1 MRNNKQSFLRMLN
14 LRNFCIAILLATFLT
29 LAGFHS
35 VSSIDVSA
43 NFTVTDAKLYR
54 WNDNSYELSVENGID
69 NTSFHAEIDWRYESE
84 TPITDGDTA
93 SFKFGDWNF
102 ATNGTDYHVR
112 NSKDLPITDENGDLL
127 GYWNITSR
135 KINIRFTGAAVGHYV
150 LTGHIATSSDS
161 TAVYGI
167 VANDKVVSFP
177 IADKRISF
185 TKKASS
191 LKALGDGDGYGSLA
205 TNGMLYWS
213 YYTPGITSNEYY
225 KGNGQV
231 ELSDKAKLTNLSYE
245 TTLSEL
251 ATDVSISIC
260 ALAQLPLDPN
270 DATAGAA
277 GTGQWLSVTKLFK
290 RIYQTEGQTYD
301 EFFAAMNDGEY
312 GVYKDENGRLKVAV
326 KLGSQPSNIT
336 YKQAIAAAGKG
347 NVRVGE
353 TYTSMP
359 EVKDTMNLLDTPDT
373 VTDGKVLRFVV
384 ELGEQIPAG
393 SGGKR
398 LTNNSDN
405 VYTSEDGEDHNSVSN
420 KTVTVPVGTATANI
434 IGEARLRLV
443 DENTGKPLPGR
454 NFILQVQ
461 DGNEW
466 KDVPSTERTTDADG
480 RIQVLGLTPGKNYR
494 WQQLDFADHYNADSL
509 KVRLDQPTRR
519 GVPANN
525 PDFTMPTNAGI
536 SFTAT
541 NALQTYTVT
550 YQLGD
555 GSNDE
560 DIVFTQYYGDTTKQP
575 DMTTVNVVDG
585 YTFEGWSSDIADIVT
600 EDVTYTARWS
610 AVLGPRRDTAP
621 TGDPIPESVNT
632 VENPELPSTYDGIT
646 RYVVIMACS
655 LVLSLYFAPGTIRAY
670 RVNKYRK

>member
-14 LRNFCIAILLATFLT
+14 LRNFCIVAILAIFLV
-29 LAGFHS
+29 LAGSRTAFS
-35 VSSIDVSA
+35 ANVSA

-54 WNDNSYELSVENGID
+54 WNSKDYELGIENGIGSD
-69 NTSFHAEIDWRYESE
+69 SFHAEIDWRYESE
-84 TPITDGDTA
+84 TPIADGDTA
-93 SFKFGDWNF
+93 SFKFGDWDY

-112 NSKDLPITDENGDLL
+112 NSKDLPVLDENGKLL

-150 LTGHIATSSDS
+150 LTGHITTSSDS

-167 VANDKVVSFP
+167 IASDKVVSFP

-205 TNGMLYWS
+205 TNGVLYWS
-213 YYTPGITSNEYY
+213 YYTPGITSNEFY

-231 ELSDKAKLTNLSYE
+231 ELSEKAKLANLSYE

-260 ALAQLPLDPN
+260 ALAQLPLNPN
-270 DATAGAA
+270 DATAGASS
-277 GTGQWLSVTKLFK
+277 TGQWLSVTKLFK

-326 KLGSQPSNIT
+326 KFGSQPSNIT
-336 YKQAIAAAGKG
+336 YKQAIASAGKG
-347 NVRVGE
+347 NIRVGE
-353 TYTSMP
+353 TYQSMP
-359 EVKDTMNLLDTPDT
+359 EVKDTMNLLDTPGT

-384 ELGEQIPAG
+384 EIGEQIPAG

-398 LTNNSDN
+398 LTNSSDN
-405 VYTSEDGEDHNSVSN
+405 VYTSEDGEDHNTVSN

-443 DENTGKPLPGR
+443 DAESGKPLAGR
-454 NFILQVQ
+454 TFILQVQ
-461 DGNEW
+461 DGDEW
-466 KDVPSTERTTDADG
+466 KDVPGTERTTDADG

-525 PDFTMPTNAGI
+525 PDFIMPTNAGI

-575 DMTTVNVVDG
+575 DMTTINVNEG
-585 YTFEGWSSDIADIVT
+585 YTFEGWSREIAPTVT
-600 EDVTYTARWS
+600 ENVTYVAKWS
-610 AVLGPRRDTAP
+610 AVLDTRRGT
-621 TGDPIPESVNT
+621 DPETPAVTNPDSN
-632 VENPELPSTYDGIT
+632 VEPPLTYDALS
-646 RYVVIMACS
+646 RYIAILACS
-655 LVLSLYFAPGTIRAY
+655 IALSFYFAPSTLRAY
-670 RVNKYRK
+670 RVHKYRK

>member
-1 MRNNKQSFLRMLN
+1 MRNSKQSFLRMLN
-14 LRNFCIAILLATFLT
+14 LRNFCIAAILAIFLV
-29 LAGFHS
+29 LAGSRTAFS
-35 VSSIDVSA
+35 ANVSA

-54 WNDNSYELSVENGID
+54 WNSKDYELGIENGIGSD
-69 NTSFHAEIDWRYESE
+69 SFHAEIDWRYESE
-84 TPITDGDTA
+84 TPIADGDTA
-93 SFKFGDWNF
+93 SFKFGDWDY

-112 NSKDLPITDENGDLL
+112 NSKDLPILDENGKLL

-150 LTGHIATSSDS
+150 LTGHIATSADS

-185 TKKASS
+185 TKKAGS

-205 TNGMLYWS
+205 TNGVLYWS
-213 YYTPGITSNEYY
+213 YYTPGITSNEFY

-231 ELSDKAKLTNLSYE
+231 ELSEKAKLANLSYE

-260 ALAQLPLDPN
+260 ALAQLPLNPN
-270 DATAGAA
+270 DATAGASS
-277 GTGQWLSVTKLFK
+277 TSQWLSVTKLFK

-326 KLGSQPSNIT
+326 KFGSQPSNIT
-336 YKQAIAAAGKG
+336 YKQAIASAGKG
-347 NVRVGE
+347 NIRVGE
-353 TYTSMP
+353 TYQSMP
-359 EVKDTMNLLDTPDT
+359 EVKDTMNLLDTPGT

-384 ELGEQIPAG
+384 EIGEQIPAG

-398 LTNNSDN
+398 LTNSSDN
-405 VYTSEDGEDHNSVSN
+405 VYTSEDGEDHNTVSN

-461 DGNEW
+461 DGDEW
-466 KDVPSTERTTDADG
+466 KDVPGTERTTDADG

-525 PDFTMPTNAGI
+525 PDFIMPTNAGI

-575 DMTTVNVVDG
+575 DMTTINVNEG
-585 YTFEGWSSDIADIVT
+585 YTFEGWSREIAPTVT
-600 EDVTYTARWS
+600 ENVTYVAKWS
-610 AVLGPRRDTAP
+610 AVLDTRRGT
-621 TGDPIPESVNT
+621 DPETPAVTNPDSN
-632 VENPELPSTYDGIT
+632 VEPPLTYDALS
-646 RYVVIMACS
+646 RYIAILACS
-655 LVLSLYFAPGTIRAY
+655 IALSFYFAPSTLRAY
-670 RVNKYRK
+670 RVHKYRK

>member
-205 TNGMLYWS
+205 TNGVLYWS
-213 YYTPGITSNEYY
+213 YYTPGITSNEFY

-270 DATAGAA
+270 DATAGASS
-277 GTGQWLSVTKLFK
+277 TGQWLSVTKLFK
-290 RIYQTEGQTYD
+290 RVYQTEGQTYD

-359 EVKDTMNLLDTPDT
+359 EVKDTMNLLDTPGT

-420 KTVTVPVGTATANI
+420 KTVTVPVGSATASI
-434 IGEARLRLV
+434 IGEARLRLI

-454 NFILQVQ
+454 EFILQEQ
-461 DGNEW
+461 DGDEW
-466 KDVPSTERTTDADG
+466 KDLDNTSRTTDANG
-480 RIQVLGLTPGKNYR
+480 YIQVIGLAPGKNYR
-494 WQQLDFADHYNADSL
+494 WQQISFADHYNKDSL
-509 KVRLDQPTRR
+509 KIKQDQQVMRR
-519 GVPANN
+519 GAPA
-525 PDFTMPTNAGI
+525 DGSSFTMPTNAGI

-541 NALQTYTVT
+541 NARQTYTVT
-550 YQLGD
+550 YRLGS
-555 GSNDE
+555 GSDDD
-560 DIVFTQYYGDTTKQP
+560 DIIFTQAYGETTKQP
-575 DMTTVNVVDG
+575 DMATVNILDG
-585 YTFEGWSSDIADIVT
+585 YTFEGWDRTIADTVT
-600 EDVTYTARWS
+600 ENVIYTARWS
-610 AVLGPRRDTAP
+610 AVLDARRDT
-621 TGDPIPESVNT
+621 TPETVNSAND
-632 VENPELPSTYDGIT
+632 VDSPLTYDPIT
-646 RYVVIMACS
+646 RYVAILACS
-655 LVLSLYFAPGTIRAY
+655 LMLSLYFAPGALRAY

>member
-1 MRNNKQSFLRMLN
+1 MRDSRQSFLKVLT
-14 LRNFCIAILLATFLT
+14 LRNFCIAILLAIFLT

-35 VSSIDVSA
+35 ASSVDVSA

-84 TPITDGDTA
+84 TPIADGDTA

-102 ATNGTDYHVR
+102 AANGTDYHVR

-135 KINIRFTGAAVGHYV
+135 KINIRFTGAAVGHYI
-150 LTGHIATSSDS
+150 LTGHIATSADS

-185 TKKASS
+185 TKKAGS

-205 TNGMLYWS
+205 TNGALYWS
-213 YYTPGITSNEYY
+213 YYTPGITSNEFY

-260 ALAQLPLDPN
+260 ALAQLPLDPS

-277 GTGQWLSVTKLFK
+277 STGQWLSVTKLFK
-290 RIYQTEGQTYD
+290 RVYQTERQTYD

-326 KLGSQPSNIT
+326 KLGSQPSGIT

-359 EVKDTMNLLDTPDT
+359 EVKDTMNLLDTPGT

-384 ELGEQIPAG
+384 EIGEQIPAG

-398 LTNNSDN
+398 LTNSSDN
-405 VYTSEDGEDHNSVSN
+405 TYVSEDGEDHNSVSN
-420 KTVTVPVGTATANI
+420 KTITVPVGSATANI

-443 DENTGKPLPGR
+443 DENTGNPLPGR
-454 NFILQVQ
+454 SFILQVQ
-461 DGNEW
+461 DGDEW
-466 KDVPSTERTTDADG
+466 KDVPGTERTTDANG
-480 RIQVLGLTPGKNYR
+480 RIQILGLTPGKDYR
-494 WQQLDFADHYNADSL
+494 WQQLDFADHYNTDSL

-519 GVPANN
+519 DIQNNN

-541 NALQTYTVT
+541 NALQTFTVT
-550 YQLGD
+550 YQLDD
-555 GSNDE
+555 GSTDD
-560 DIVFTQYYGDTTKQP
+560 DIVFTQYYGETTKQP
-575 DMTTVNVVDG
+575 DMATVNVVDG
-585 YTFEGWSSDIADIVT
+585 YTFEGWSREIAATVT
-600 EDVTYTARWS
+600 EDATYIARWS
-610 AVLGPRRDTAP
+610 AVLGARRGPNPVSP
-621 TGDPIPESVNT
+621 TSTN
-632 VENPELPSTYDGIT
+632 VE
-646 RYVVIMACS
+646 V
-655 LVLSLYFAPGTIRAY
+655 
-670 RVNKYRK
+670 

>member
-1 MRNNKQSFLRMLN
+1 MRELKQSFLKIFTV
-14 LRNFCIAILLATFLT
+14 RNFCIAVLLAIFLT

-35 VSSIDVSA
+35 VSSVDVSA

-84 TPITDGDTA
+84 TPIADGDTA

-102 ATNGTDYHVR
+102 AANGTDYHVR

-135 KINIRFTGAAVGHYV
+135 KINIRFTGAAVGHYI
-150 LTGHIATSSDS
+150 LTGHIATSADS

-185 TKKASS
+185 TKKAGS

-205 TNGMLYWS
+205 TNGVLYWS
-213 YYTPGITSNEYY
+213 YYTPGITSNEFY

-245 TTLSEL
+245 TTLSDL

-270 DATAGAA
+270 DATAGASS
-277 GTGQWLSVTKLFK
+277 TGQWLSVTKLFK
-290 RIYQTEGQTYD
+290 RVYQTEGQTYD

-336 YKQAIAAAGKG
+336 YAQAIAAAGKG

-359 EVKDTMNLLDTPDT
+359 EVKDTMNLLDTPGT

-405 VYTSEDGEDHNSVSN
+405 TYVSEDGEDHNSVSN
-420 KTVTVPVGTATANI
+420 KTITVPVGSATANI

-454 NFILQVQ
+454 SFILQVQ
-461 DGNEW
+461 DGDEW
-466 KDVPSTERTTDADG
+466 KDVPGTERTTDADG

-519 GVPANN
+519 GVPENN

-555 GSNDE
+555 GSSDE

-575 DMTTVNVVDG
+575 DMTTVNVNEG
-585 YTFEGWSSDIADIVT
+585 YTFEGWSREIAPTVT
-600 EDVTYTARWS
+600 ENVTYVAKWS
-610 AVLGPRRDTAP
+610 AVLGARRG
-621 TGDPIPESVNT
+621 TGPETPAVTNPDSN
-632 VENPELPSTYDGIT
+632 VEPPLTYDALSRYIT
-646 RYVVIMACS
+646 ILVCS
-655 LVLSLYFAPGTIRAY
+655 IALSFYFAPSTLRAY
-670 RVNKYRK
+670 RVHKYRK

>member
-1 MRNNKQSFLRMLN
+1 MRNSKQSFLRMLN
-14 LRNFCIAILLATFLT
+14 LRNFCIAAILAIFLV
-29 LAGFHS
+29 LAGSRTAFS
-35 VSSIDVSA
+35 ANVSA

-54 WNDNSYELSVENGID
+54 WNSKDYELGIENGIGSD
-69 NTSFHAEIDWRYESE
+69 SFHAEIDWRYESE
-84 TPITDGDTA
+84 TPIADGDTA
-93 SFKFGDWNF
+93 SFKFGDWDY

-112 NSKDLPITDENGDLL
+112 NSKDLPILDENGKLL

-150 LTGHIATSSDS
+150 LTGHIATSADS

-185 TKKASS
+185 TKKAGS

-205 TNGMLYWS
+205 TNGVLYWS
-213 YYTPGITSNEYY
+213 YYTPGITSNEFY

-231 ELSDKAKLTNLSYE
+231 ELSEKAKLANLSYE

-260 ALAQLPLDPN
+260 ALAQLPLNPN
-270 DATAGAA
+270 DATAGASS
-277 GTGQWLSVTKLFK
+277 TSQWLSVTKLFK

-326 KLGSQPSNIT
+326 KFGSQPSNIT
-336 YKQAIAAAGKG
+336 YKQAIASAGKG
-347 NVRVGE
+347 NIRVGE
-353 TYTSMP
+353 TYQSMP
-359 EVKDTMNLLDTPDT
+359 EVKDTMNLLDTPGT

-384 ELGEQIPAG
+384 EIGEQIPAG

-398 LTNNSDN
+398 LTNSSDN
-405 VYTSEDGEDHNSVSN
+405 VYTSEDGEDHNTVSN

-461 DGNEW
+461 DGDEW
-466 KDVPSTERTTDADG
+466 KDVPGTERTTDADG

-494 WQQLDFADHYNADSL
+494 WQQLDFADRYNADSL

-525 PDFTMPTNAGI
+525 PDFIMPTNAGI

-575 DMTTVNVVDG
+575 DMTTINVNEG
-585 YTFEGWSSDIADIVT
+585 YTFEGWSREIAPTVT
-600 EDVTYTARWS
+600 ENVTYVAKWS
-610 AVLGPRRDTAP
+610 AVLDTRRGT
-621 TGDPIPESVNT
+621 DPETPAVTNPNSN
-632 VENPELPSTYDGIT
+632 VEPPLTYDALS
-646 RYVVIMACS
+646 RYIAILACS
-655 LVLSLYFAPGTIRAY
+655 IALSFYFAPSTLRAY
-670 RVNKYRK
+670 RVHKYRK

>member
-1 MRNNKQSFLRMLN
+1 MRESKRSFLKIFT
-14 LRNFCIAILLATFLT
+14 LRNFCIAILLAAFLT

-35 VSSIDVSA
+35 VSSVDVSA

-54 WNDNSYELSVENGID
+54 WNSKDYELGIENGIGTD
-69 NTSFHAEIDWRYESE
+69 SFHAEIDWRYESE
-84 TPITDGDTA
+84 MPIADGDTA

-102 ATNGTDYHVR
+102 TANGTDYHVR

-135 KINIRFTGAAVGHYV
+135 KINIRFTGAAVGHYI
-150 LTGHIATSSDS
+150 LTGHIATSADS

-185 TKKASS
+185 TKKAGS

-205 TNGMLYWS
+205 TNGVLIWS
-213 YYTPGITSNEYY
+213 YYTPGITSNEFY

-231 ELSDKAKLTNLSYE
+231 GLSDKAKLTNLSYE

-270 DATAGAA
+270 DATVGASS
-277 GTGQWLSVTKLFK
+277 TGQWLSVTKLFK
-290 RIYQTEGQTYD
+290 RVYQTEGQTYD

-359 EVKDTMNLLDTPDT
+359 EVKDTMNLLDTPST

-384 ELGEQIPAG
+384 EIGEQIPAG

-398 LTNNSDN
+398 IANSSDN
-405 VYTSEDGEDHNSVSN
+405 AYASEDGEDHNSASN
-420 KTVTVPVGTATANI
+420 KTITVPVGSATASI

-461 DGNEW
+461 DGDEW
-466 KDVPSTERTTDADG
+466 KDVPGTERTTDADG
-480 RIQVLGLTPGKNYR
+480 RIQILGLTPGKDYR
-494 WQQLDFADHYNADSL
+494 WQQLDFADHYNTDSL

-519 GVPANN
+519 GIPEDN
-525 PDFTMPTNAGI
+525 PDFIMPTNAGI

-555 GSNDE
+555 GSSDD
-560 DIVFTQYYGDTTKQP
+560 DIVFTQHYGDATKQP
-575 DMTTVNVVDG
+575 DMTTVNVNEG
-585 YTFEGWSSDIADIVT
+585 YTFEGWNHEIAPTVT

-610 AVLGPRRDTAP
+610 AVLGARRTTP

-632 VENPELPSTYDGIT
+632 AENPELPSTYDGIT

>member
-29 LAGFHS
+29 LVGFHS

-84 TPITDGDTA
+84 TPIADGDTA

-102 ATNGTDYHVR
+102 AANGTDYHVR

-135 KINIRFTGAAVGHYV
+135 KINIRFTGAAVGHYI
-150 LTGHIATSSDS
+150 LTGHIATTADS

-185 TKKASS
+185 TKKAGS

-205 TNGMLYWS
+205 TNGVLYWS
-213 YYTPGITSNEYY
+213 YYTPGITSNEFY

-251 ATDVSISIC
+251 ATDVWISIC

-270 DATAGAA
+270 DAAAGASS
-277 GTGQWLSVTKLFK
+277 TGQWLSVTKLFK
-290 RIYQTEGQTYD
+290 RVYQTDGQTYD

-336 YKQAIAAAGKG
+336 YEQAIAAAGKG

-353 TYTSMP
+353 TYISMP
-359 EVKDTMNLLDTPDT
+359 EVKDTMNLLDTPGT

-384 ELGEQIPAG
+384 EVGEQIPVG

-398 LTNNSDN
+398 VANSSDN
-405 VYTSEDGEDHNSVSN
+405 VYASEDGEDHNSVSN
-420 KTVTVPVGTATANI
+420 KTITVPVGTATANI

-443 DENTGKPLPGR
+443 DENTGAPLPGR
-454 NFILQVQ
+454 EFILQEQ
-461 DGNEW
+461 DGDEW
-466 KDVPSTERTTDADG
+466 KDLDNTSRTTDANG
-480 RIQVLGLTPGKNYR
+480 YIQVIGLAPGKNYR
-494 WQQLDFADHYNADSL
+494 WQQISFADHYDKDSL
-509 KVRLDQPTRR
+509 KIKQDQQVMRR
-519 GVPANN
+519 GAPT
-525 PDFTMPTNAGI
+525 DGSSFTMPTNAGI

-541 NALQTYTVT
+541 NARQTYTVT
-550 YQLGD
+550 YRLGS
-555 GSNDE
+555 GSDDD
-560 DIVFTQYYGDTTKQP
+560 DIVFTQTYGETTKQP
-575 DMTTVNVVDG
+575 DMATVNILDG
-585 YTFEGWSSDIADIVT
+585 YTFEGWDRTIADTVT
-600 EDVTYTARWS
+600 ENVTYTARWS
-610 AVLGPRRDTAP
+610 AVLDARHDT
-621 TGDPIPESVNT
+621 TPEAVNSADD
-632 VENPELPSTYDGIT
+632 VDSPLTYDPIT
-646 RYVVIMACS
+646 RYVAILVCS
-655 LVLSLYFAPGTIRAY
+655 LTLSLYFAPGALRAY

>member
-1 MRNNKQSFLRMLN
+1 MRESKQSFLKIFT
-14 LRNFCIAILLATFLT
+14 LRNFCIAILLAIFLT

-35 VSSIDVSA
+35 VSSVDVSA

-84 TPITDGDTA
+84 TPIADGDTA

-102 ATNGTDYHVR
+102 AANGTDYHVR

-135 KINIRFTGAAVGHYV
+135 KINIRFTGAAVGHYI
-150 LTGHIATSSDS
+150 LTGHIATSADS

-185 TKKASS
+185 TKKAGS

-205 TNGMLYWS
+205 TNGVLYWS
-213 YYTPGITSNEYY
+213 YYTPGITSNEFY

-270 DATAGAA
+270 DATAGASS
-277 GTGQWLSVTKLFK
+277 TGQWLSVTKIFK
-290 RIYQTEGQTYD
+290 RVYQTEGQTYN

-336 YKQAIAAAGKG
+336 YAQAIAAAGKG

-359 EVKDTMNLLDTPDT
+359 EVKDTMNLLDTPGT

-420 KTVTVPVGTATANI
+420 KTITVPVGSATANI

-461 DGNEW
+461 DGDEW
-466 KDVPSTERTTDADG
+466 KDVPGTERTTDADG

-494 WQQLDFADHYNADSL
+494 WQQLDFADHYNTDSL

-575 DMTTVNVVDG
+575 DMTTVNVNEG
-585 YTFEGWSSDIADIVT
+585 YTFEGWSREIASTVT
-600 EDVTYTARWS
+600 ENVTYVAKWS
-610 AVLGPRRDTAP
+610 AVLGARRGT
-621 TGDPIPESVNT
+621 DPETPAVTNPDSN
-632 VENPELPSTYDGIT
+632 VEPPLTYDALS
-646 RYVVIMACS
+646 RYIAILVCS
-655 LVLSLYFAPGTIRAY
+655 IALSFYFAPSTLRAY
-670 RVNKYRK
+670 RVHKYRK

>member
-1 MRNNKQSFLRMLN
+1 MRESKRSFLKIFT
-14 LRNFCIAILLATFLT
+14 LRNFCIAILLAAFLT

-35 VSSIDVSA
+35 VSSVDVSA

-54 WNDNSYELSVENGID
+54 WNSKDYELGIENGIGTD
-69 NTSFHAEIDWRYESE
+69 SFHAEIDWRYESE
-84 TPITDGDTA
+84 MPIADGDTA

-102 ATNGTDYHVR
+102 AANGTDYHVR

-135 KINIRFTGAAVGHYV
+135 KINIRFTGAAVGHYI
-150 LTGHIATSSDS
+150 LTGHIATSADS

-185 TKKASS
+185 TKKAGS

-205 TNGMLYWS
+205 TNGVLIWS
-213 YYTPGITSNEYY
+213 YYTPGITSNEFY

-231 ELSDKAKLTNLSYE
+231 GLSDKAKLTNLSYE

-270 DATAGAA
+270 DATVGASS
-277 GTGQWLSVTKLFK
+277 TGQWLSVTKLFK
-290 RIYQTEGQTYD
+290 RVYQTEGQTYD

-359 EVKDTMNLLDTPDT
+359 EVKDTMNLLDTPST

-384 ELGEQIPAG
+384 EIGEQIPAG

-398 LTNNSDN
+398 IANSSDN
-405 VYTSEDGEDHNSVSN
+405 AYASEDGEDHNSASN
-420 KTVTVPVGTATANI
+420 KTITVPVGSATASI

-461 DGNEW
+461 DGDEW
-466 KDVPSTERTTDADG
+466 KDVPGTERTTDADG
-480 RIQVLGLTPGKNYR
+480 RIQILGLTPGKDYR
-494 WQQLDFADHYNADSL
+494 WQQLDFADHYDADSL

-519 GVPANN
+519 GVPVDN
-525 PDFTMPTNAGI
+525 PDFIMPTNAGI

-541 NALQTYTVT
+541 NALQTFTVT

-575 DMTTVNVVDG
+575 DMTTINVNEG
-585 YTFEGWSSDIADIVT
+585 YTFEGWNHEIAPTVT
-600 EDVTYTARWS
+600 EDATYTARWS
-610 AVLGPRRDTAP
+610 AVLGARRTTP
-621 TGDPIPESVNT
+621 TGDPILESVNT
-632 VENPELPSTYDGIT
+632 AENPELPSTYDDIT

-655 LVLSLYFAPGTIRAY
+655 LVLSLYFAPGALRVY

>member
-1 MRNNKQSFLRMLN
+1 MRKSKQSFLKTFT
-14 LRNFCIAILLATFLT
+14 LRNFCIAILLAAFLT

-35 VSSIDVSA
+35 VSSVDVSA

-54 WNDNSYELSVENGID
+54 WNSKDYELGIENGIGTD
-69 NTSFHAEIDWRYESE
+69 SFHAEIDWRYESE
-84 TPITDGDTA
+84 TPIADGDTA

-102 ATNGTDYHVR
+102 AANGTDYHVR

-135 KINIRFTGAAVGHYV
+135 KINIRFTGVAVGHYI

-161 TAVYGI
+161 TTVCGI
-167 VANDKVVSFP
+167 IASDKVVSFP

-205 TNGMLYWS
+205 TNGVLYWD
-213 YYTPGITSNEYY
+213 YYTPGITSNEFY
-225 KGNGQV
+225 KGNGRV

-251 ATDVSISIC
+251 ATDVSISIY
-260 ALAQLPLDPN
+260 ALAQLPLDPS

-277 GTGQWLSVTKLFK
+277 STGQWLNVTKLFK

-326 KLGSQPSNIT
+326 KLGSQPSSIT

-359 EVKDTMNLLDTPDT
+359 EVKDTMNLLDTPGT

-420 KTVTVPVGTATANI
+420 KTITVPVGTATANI

-461 DGNEW
+461 DGDEW
-466 KDVPSTERTTDADG
+466 KDVPGTERITDADG

-525 PDFTMPTNAGI
+525 PDFIMPTNAGI

-575 DMTTVNVVDG
+575 DMTTVNVNEG
-585 YTFEGWSSDIADIVT
+585 YTFEGWSREIAPTVT
-600 EDVTYTARWS
+600 ENVTYVAKWS
-610 AVLGPRRDTAP
+610 AVLDTRRGT
-621 TGDPIPESVNT
+621 DPETPAVTNPDSN
-632 VENPELPSTYDGIT
+632 VEPPLTYDALS
-646 RYVVIMACS
+646 RYIAILVCS
-655 LVLSLYFAPGTIRAY
+655 IALSFYFAPSTLRAY
-670 RVNKYRK
+670 RVHKYRK

>member
-1 MRNNKQSFLRMLN
+1 MRDKILSFLKRISFWQVFAVFFISALLVLANSRN
-14 LRNFCIAILLATFLT
+14 LSA
-29 LAGFHS
+29 S
-35 VSSIDVSA
+35 DVSA
-43 NFTVTDAKLYR
+43 NLTITDAKLYR

-84 TPITDGDTA
+84 TPIADDDTA

-102 ATNGTDYHVR
+102 AANGTDYHVR

-127 GYWNITSR
+127 GYWNIASR
-135 KINIRFTGAAVGHYV
+135 KINIRFTGAAVGHYI
-150 LTGHIATSSDS
+150 LTGHIATTADS

-185 TKKASS
+185 TKKAGS
-191 LKALGDGDGYGSLA
+191 LKALSNGDGYGSLA
-205 TNGMLYWS
+205 TNGVLYWS
-213 YYTPGITSNEYY
+213 YYTPGITSNEFY

-251 ATDVSISIC
+251 ATDVSINIY

-270 DATAGAA
+270 DAAAGASS
-277 GTGQWLSVTKLFK
+277 TGQWLSVTKLFK
-290 RIYQTEGQTYD
+290 RVYQTEGQTYD

-312 GVYKDENGRLKVAV
+312 GVYKDKNGRLKVAV
-326 KLGSQPSNIT
+326 KLGSQPSDIT
-336 YKQAIAAAGKG
+336 YKQAIAAAGRG

-359 EVKDTMNLLDTPDT
+359 EVKDTMNLLDTPGT

-398 LTNNSDN
+398 VANSSDN
-405 VYTSEDGEDHNSVSN
+405 AYASEDGEDHNSVSN
-420 KTVTVPVGTATANI
+420 KTITVPVGTATANI

-443 DENTGKPLPGR
+443 DEDTGAPLPGR
-454 NFILQVQ
+454 EFILQEQ
-461 DGNEW
+461 DGDEW
-466 KDVPSTERTTDADG
+466 KDLDNTSRTTDANG
-480 RIQVLGLTPGKNYR
+480 YIQVIGLVPGKNYR
-494 WQQLDFADHYNADSL
+494 WQQISFADHYDKDSL
-509 KVRLDQPTRR
+509 KIKQDQQVMRR
-519 GVPANN
+519 GAPTDGSN
-525 PDFTMPTNAGI
+525 FTMPANAGI

-541 NALQTYTVT
+541 NARQTYTVT
-550 YQLGD
+550 YRLGS
-555 GSNDE
+555 GSDDD
-560 DIVFTQYYGDTTKQP
+560 DIVFTQTYGETTKQP
-575 DMTTVNVVDG
+575 DMTTVNILDS
-585 YTFEGWSSDIADIVT
+585 YTFEGWDRTIADTVT
-600 EDVTYTARWS
+600 ENVTYTARWS
-610 AVLGPRRDTAP
+610 AVLGDRRDT
-621 TGDPIPESVNT
+621 TPEAVNSADD
-632 VENPELPSTYDGIT
+632 VDSPLTYDPIT
-646 RYVVIMACS
+646 RYVAILACS
-655 LVLSLYFAPGTIRAY
+655 LTLSLYFAPGALRAY